1 MKTNLNRRDFI
12 SSASTAT
19 LGALAAGYP
28 STPATAK
35 IRSNPLNSTADTVI
49 VLWLA
54 GGMASTD
61 TFDPK
66 RYVPYEKGLDPNRV
80 LSTFPAID
88 TAVDGLKFT
97 EGLEKIGNVM
107 DRGTLIKTYNAAD
120 LGFIL
125 HSRHQ
130 YHWHTAYEP
139 PLTVAAPH
147 IGSWVSR
154 TLGPL
159 NPDLPAFIDI
169 GQTFD
174 SGEKES
180 LKAFHTSGFLGSEFS
195 PFFLVEPDQA
205 VEAVKP
211 PDGMSD
217 TRFAKRYSEYKKLL
231 ANSPIQQHGSEHQKE
246 SLLKSIDNA
255 HRLLSSPKA
264 RKAFDLSLESKESYD
279 TYKVGGR
286 FGLGVFWQNV

>member
-1 MKTNLNRRDFI
+1 MTNPKNRRDFL
-12 SSASTAT
+12 SSASAAT

-28 STPATAK
+28 SSSALAK
-35 IRSNPLNSTADTVI
+35 PGGAPLNSTADTVI
-49 VLWLA
+49 VLWMG

-66 RYVPYEKGLDPNRV
+66 RYVPYEKGLDPKRV
-80 LSTFPAID
+80 LSTFPAVD
-88 TAVDGLKFT
+88 TVVDGLQFT
-97 EGLEKIGNVM
+97 EGLEKIGRVM
-107 DRGTLIKTYNAAD
+107 DRGTLIKTYQAAD

-174 SGEKES
+174 GGEKES
-180 LKAFHTSGFLGSEFS
+180 LKAFHT
-195 PFFLVEPDQA
+195 A
-205 VEAVKP
+205 
-211 PDGMSD
+211 
-217 TRFAKRYSEYKKLL
+217 
-231 ANSPIQQHGSEHQKE
+231 
-246 SLLKSIDNA
+246 
-255 HRLLSSPKA
+255 
-264 RKAFDLSLESKESYD
+264 
-279 TYKVGGR
+279 
-286 FGLGVFWQNV
+286 

>member
-12 SSASTAT
+12 STASTAT

-28 STPATAK
+28 STPASAK
-35 IRSNPLNSTADTVI
+35 ILNNNLNSTADTVI

-147 IGSWVSR
+147 I
-154 TLGPL
+154 
-159 NPDLPAFIDI
+159 
-169 GQTFD
+169 
-174 SGEKES
+174 
-180 LKAFHTSGFLGSEFS
+180 
-195 PFFLVEPDQA
+195 
-205 VEAVKP
+205 
-211 PDGMSD
+211 
-217 TRFAKRYSEYKKLL
+217 
-231 ANSPIQQHGSEHQKE
+231 
-246 SLLKSIDNA
+246 
-255 HRLLSSPKA
+255 
-264 RKAFDLSLESKESYD
+264 
-279 TYKVGGR
+279 
-286 FGLGVFWQNV
+286 

>member
-1 MKTNLNRRDFI
+1 MTHPKNRREFL
-12 SSASTAT
+12 SSASAAT

-28 STPATAK
+28 A
-35 IRSNPLNSTADTVI
+35 SNVLSKPVGDSLNSTADTVI
-49 VLWLA
+49 VLWMG

-80 LSTFPAID
+80 LSTFPAVD
-88 TAVDGLKFT
+88 TVVDGLQFT
-97 EGLEKIGNVM
+97 EGLEKIGRVM
-107 DRGTLIKTYNAAD
+107 DRGTLIKTYQAAD

-174 SGEKES
+174 GGEK
-180 LKAFHTSGFLGSEFS
+180 S
-195 PFFLVEPDQA
+195 PSRPFTRLDSSA
-205 VEAVKP
+205 V
-211 PDGMSD
+211 S
-217 TRFAKRYSEYKKLL
+217 
-231 ANSPIQQHGSEHQKE
+231 
-246 SLLKSIDNA
+246 
-255 HRLLSSPKA
+255 
-264 RKAFDLSLESKESYD
+264 
-279 TYKVGGR
+279 
-286 FGLGVFWQNV
+286 